1 MAGILISDSSPANLF
16 NERYSMDNRIAS
28 VTVENIHKRFGNNEV
43 LRGISFTAYQGDVI
57 SVLGPS
63 GSGKSTLLR
72 CINLLEIPDSG
83 ILKVSGEEVLM
94 KKNRRGRIQPAD
106 NRQVERIRT
115 KLAMVF
121 QQFNLWSHMTILQNV
136 MEAPVHV
143 LKIPKA
149 QAIERAKKYLEKVGI
164 SDKLDVYPSHLSG
177 GQQQR
182 AAIAR
187 ALAVEPEVLLFDEP
201 TSALDPELVGEVLQ
215 VMRNLAEEGRT
226 MIVVTHE
233 MGFAR
238 EVSSRVVFLDQGQI
252 MEDGPPSR
260 VFNSPETDRF
270 QNFIKAM
277 V

>member
-1 MAGILISDSSPANLF
+1 MN
-16 NERYSMDNRIAS
+16 NRNVS
-28 VTVENIHKRFGNNEV
+28 VTLEDIYKRFDANEV
-43 LRGISFTAYQGDVI
+43 LKGISLSARRGEVI

-83 ILKVSGEEVLM
+83 RLFVAGEEVLM
-94 KKNRRGRIQPAD
+94 KRTRGKTVPAD
-106 NRQVERIRT
+106 IKQVERIRSQ
-115 KLAMVF
+115 LAMVF
-121 QQFNLWSHMTILQNV
+121 QQFNLWSHLTILQNV
-136 MEAPVHV
+136 IEAPVHV
-143 LKIPKA
+143 LKIPKDEA
-149 QAIERAKKYLEKVGI
+149 VERAKMYLGKVGI
-164 SDKLDVYPSHLSG
+164 PDKQDAYPVHLSG

-187 ALAVEPEVLLFDEP
+187 ALAMEPEVILFDEP

-215 VMRNLAEEGRT
+215 VMRTLAEEGRT

-238 EVSSRVVFLDQGQI
+238 EVSSRVIFLDEGLV
-252 MEDGPPSR
+252 MEDGSPTDVFENPST
-260 VFNSPETDRF
+260 ERF
-270 QNFIKAM
+270 SSFIKAM

>member
-1 MAGILISDSSPANLF
+1 MND
-16 NERYSMDNRIAS
+16 RTVS
-28 VTVENIHKRFGNNEV
+28 VTLEDIHKRFDANEV
-43 LRGISFTAYQGDVI
+43 LKGISLSARCGEVI

-83 ILKVSGEEVLM
+83 RLFVSGEEVLL
-94 KKNRRGRIQPAD
+94 KRSGSRTVPAD
-106 NRQVERIRT
+106 MKQVERIRAR
-115 KLAMVF
+115 LAMVF

-136 MEAPVHV
+136 IEAPVHV
-143 LKIPKA
+143 LKVPKDE
-149 QAIERAKKYLEKVGI
+149 AIERAKMYLDKVGI
-164 SDKLDVYPSHLSG
+164 PDKLDAYPVHLSG

-182 AAIAR
+182 AASAR
-187 ALAVEPEVLLFDEP
+187 ALAMAPEVILFDEP

-215 VMRNLAEEGRT
+215 VMRTLADEGRT

-238 EVSSRVVFLDQGQI
+238 EVSSRVIFLDGGLI
-252 MEDGPPSR
+252 MEDGGPAD
-260 VFNSPETDRF
+260 VFDTPETERF
-270 QNFIKAM
+270 SAFIKAM

>member
-1 MAGILISDSSPANLF
+1 M
-16 NERYSMDNRIAS
+16 ENRVVA
-28 VTVENIHKRFGNNEV
+28 VQLEDIHKRFDANEV
-43 LRGISFTAYQGDVI
+43 LKGISMAASKGEVI

-83 ILKVSGEEVLM
+83 RLFVSGEEVIL
-94 KKNRRGRIQPAD
+94 KKGRDNQAAPAD
-106 NRQVERIRT
+106 MKQVERIRA
-115 KLAMVF
+115 KLSMVF

-136 MEAPVHV
+136 IEAPVHV
-143 LKIPKA
+143 LKVPRQEA
-149 QAIERAKKYLEKVGI
+149 VERARMYLEKVGI
-164 SDKLDVYPSHLSG
+164 PDKLEAYPAHLSG

-187 ALAVEPEVLLFDEP
+187 ALAMEPEVILFDEP

-238 EVSSRVVFLDQGQI
+238 EVSSRVIFLDEGLV
-252 MEDGPPSR
+252 MEDGAPHA
-260 VFNSPETDRF
+260 VFENPETDRF
-270 QNFIKAM
+270 AAFIKAM

>member
-1 MAGILISDSSPANLF
+1 MSDK
-16 NERYSMDNRIAS
+16 IAAI
-28 VTVENIHKRFGNNEV
+28 TLEDIHKSFGNNEV
-43 LRGISFTAYQGDVI
+43 LCGISVTAHKGEVI

-72 CINLLEIPDSG
+72 CTNLLEIPDSG
-83 ILKVSGEEVLM
+83 TLKVSGEEVLM
-94 KKNRRGRIQPAD
+94 RKNRRGQNQPAD
-106 NRQVERIRT
+106 MRQVERIRS

-121 QQFNLWSHMTILQNV
+121 QQFNLWSHMTILENII
-136 MEAPVHV
+136 EAPIHV
-143 LKIPKA
+143 LKVSRAEAVDKA
-149 QAIERAKKYLEKVGI
+149 KEYLQKVGI
-164 SDKLDVYPSHLSG
+164 PDKLDAYPSHLSG

-187 ALAVEPEVLLFDEP
+187 ALAVEPEVILFDEP

-215 VMRNLAEEGRT
+215 VMHNLAEEGRT

-238 EVSSRVVFLDQGQI
+238 EVSSRVIFLDEGLV
-252 MEDGPPSR
+252 MEDG
-260 VFNSPETDRF
+260 SPAEIFEAPKTDRF
-270 QNFIKAM
+270 KTFIKAM

>member
-1 MAGILISDSSPANLF
+1 MIDK
-16 NERYSMDNRIAS
+16 IAA
-28 VTVENIHKRFGNNEV
+28 VTLEDIHKSFGNNEV
-43 LRGISFTAYQGDVI
+43 LRGISVAAHKGEVI

-72 CINLLEIPDSG
+72 CTNLLEIPDSG
-83 ILKVSGEEVLM
+83 TLKVSGEEVVM
-94 KKNRRGRIQPAD
+94 KKNRRGQNQPAD
-106 NRQVERIRT
+106 MRQVERIRS

-121 QQFNLWSHMTILQNV
+121 QQFNLWSHMTILENV
-136 MEAPVHV
+136 IEAPIHV
-143 LKIPKA
+143 LKVPRAEAVEKA
-149 QAIERAKKYLEKVGI
+149 KEYLQKVGI
-164 SDKLDVYPSHLSG
+164 PDKLDAYPSHLSG

-187 ALAVEPEVLLFDEP
+187 ALAVEPEVILFDEP

-215 VMRNLAEEGRT
+215 VMHNLAEEGRT

-238 EVSSRVVFLDQGQI
+238 EVSSRVIFLDQGLV
-252 MEDGPPSR
+252 MEDGSPSEI
-260 VFNSPETDRF
+260 FEAPKTDRF
-270 QNFIKAM
+270 RTFIQAM

>member
-1 MAGILISDSSPANLF
+1 ME
-16 NERYSMDNRIAS
+16 ERVVS
-28 VTVENIHKRFGNNEV
+28 VTLDDIHKRFDANEV
-43 LRGISFTAYQGDVI
+43 LKGISLSAHQGEVI

-83 ILKVSGEEVLM
+83 RLFVSGEEVLL
-94 KKNRRGRIQPAD
+94 KKTRDKRTVPAD
-106 NRQVERIRT
+106 MKQVERLRA

-136 MEAPVHV
+136 IEAPVHV
-143 LKIPKA
+143 LKVPRREAIDKA
-149 QAIERAKKYLEKVGI
+149 RMYLEKVGI
-164 SDKLDVYPSHLSG
+164 PDKLEAYPAHLSG

-187 ALAVEPEVLLFDEP
+187 ALAVEPEVILFDEP

-238 EVSSRVVFLDQGQI
+238 EVSSRVIFLDEGLV
-252 MEDGPPSR
+252 MEDGEPKAI
-260 VFNSPETDRF
+260 FNNPATDRF
-270 QNFIKAM
+270 SAFIKAM